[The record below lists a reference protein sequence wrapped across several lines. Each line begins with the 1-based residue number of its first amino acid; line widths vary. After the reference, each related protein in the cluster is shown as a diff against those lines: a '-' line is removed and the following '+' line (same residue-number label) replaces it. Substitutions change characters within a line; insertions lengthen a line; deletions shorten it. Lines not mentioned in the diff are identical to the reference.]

1 VLSAFPNDYNPL
13 AGLRRAGHPF
23 HVNRDFGDEQPSI
36 TGAEFVRR
44 TLDEQ
49 ELARLIEERGAQNHR
64 VWEEQQKMRINKERI
79 LHLRT
84 KIAAAADQ
92 EANQF
97 APEEARRGPR
107 FYELLAELRDLHDR
121 KAHDYAPGED
131 RFKNFRGCESLGI
144 PAYEGAIVRMLDKVS
159 RITNLVER
167 GKKGDAPAVVDESLI
182 DTFRDLSCYALICIE
197 LYEDHCARSA

>member
-1 VLSAFPNDYNPL
+1 MMNEPPAPETD
-13 AGLRRAGHPF
+13 A
-23 HVNRDFGDEQPSI
+23 Q
-36 TGAEFVRR
+36 
-44 TLDEQ
+44 Q
-49 ELARLIEERGAQNHR
+49 LARLIEERRAQAL
-64 VWEEQQKMRINKERI
+64 VVYEQQQKLALNRR
-79 LHLRT
+79 
-84 KIAAAADQ
+84 KIAELRRKLPIEETAYAPVKTNPHWRR
-92 EANQF
+92 NQ
-97 APEEARRGPR
+97 PEEAQQPAKTVTWVEWNGRKRPR
-107 FYELLAELRDLHDR
+107 FYELLDELRDLHDK

-182 DTFRDLSCYALICIE
+182 DTFRDLACYALICIE

>member
-1 VLSAFPNDYNPL
+1 VLSTFPNDYDPL
-13 AGLRRAGHPF
+13 AGLRRAAYPF
-23 HVNRDFGDEQPSI
+23 HVNRDFGDEAPSI
-36 TGAEFVRR
+36 TGAEFIRR
-44 TLDEQ
+44 MTAWPSE
-49 ELARLIEERGAQNHR
+49 
-64 VWEEQQKMRINKERI
+64 
-79 LHLRT
+79 
-84 KIAAAADQ
+84 
-92 EANQF
+92 
-97 APEEARRGPR
+97 PEEAKRGPR

-182 DTFRDLSCYALICIE
+182 DTFRDLACYALICIE